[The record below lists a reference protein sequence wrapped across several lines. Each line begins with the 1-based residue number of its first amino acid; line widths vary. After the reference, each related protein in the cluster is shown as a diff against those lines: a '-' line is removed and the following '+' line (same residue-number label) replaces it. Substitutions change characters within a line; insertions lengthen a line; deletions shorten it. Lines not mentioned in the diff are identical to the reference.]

1 MAGLSDRHTDVR
13 SAAIIGV
20 PFRKGCSFS
29 DHAPRLPPPSIP
41 VKSNPCGSNPKLVP
55 HDPTHA
61 QPGGFVA
68 SSSNNKWSDAARRF
82 GFYFIGLAIGLMLL
96 GFFQMKKQQQ
106 AAEMRAREQAA
117 EQAAQQA
124 APPSTPQPAPPAN
137 TSTPPAPS
145 K

>member
-1 MAGLSDRHTDVR
+1 MAG
-13 SAAIIGV
+13 
-20 PFRKGCSFS
+20 
-29 DHAPRLPPPSIP
+29 
-41 VKSNPCGSNPKLVP
+41 
-55 HDPTHA
+55 
-61 QPGGFVA
+61 
-68 SSSNNKWSDAARRF
+68 SSNKWSDAARRF

-96 GFFQMKKQQQ
+96 GFFQMKKRQQ

-117 EQAAQQA
+117 EQAAQQT

>member
-1 MAGLSDRHTDVR
+1 M
-13 SAAIIGV
+13 
-20 PFRKGCSFS
+20 
-29 DHAPRLPPPSIP
+29 
-41 VKSNPCGSNPKLVP
+41 
-55 HDPTHA
+55 
-61 QPGGFVA
+61 A